1 MKIIETDAL
10 HIAYLDDGAHTGWPV
25 ILSHGFPY
33 DVHAFDDVVPALVAA
48 GARVIR
54 PWCRG
59 FGGTRFKSSACIRS
73 GQQAARA
80 LDIVHLADALGLHQP
95 VLAGFDWGG
104 NASCAA
110 AALWPDRFGAL
121 VSYGGYDV
129 IDVQQQLQPAAP
141 ALERTCWYQHLFQS
155 ERGRKCLYE
164 NRQALCRLLW
174 RDWSPGW
181 VFDDSTYDRS
191 AASFDNPDFV
201 EVVIHCYRWMAGAEA
216 GEPDLQPLEN
226 KLAQRPLITIPAVTL
241 DSTRDPLKPDGTAHH
256 ARLFAGRHSH
266 RSATCG
272 HNFPQEQPDVF
283 ARAILDVKHW
293 FTTQERGS
301 SA

>member
-1 MKIIETDAL
+1 MKIVETESL
-10 HIAYLDDGAHTGWPV
+10 HIAFLDDGAPDGWPA

-59 FGGTRFKSSACIRS
+59 FGGTRFISSARAKS

-80 LDIVHLADALGLHQP
+80 LDIIQLAGVLGLHKP

-110 AALWPDRFGAL
+110 AALWPDRIGAL
-121 VSYGGYDV
+121 VSYAGYDV

-141 ALERTCWYQHLFQS
+141 SLERTCWYQHLFQS
-155 ERGRKCLYE
+155 ERGRRCLDE
-164 NRQALCRLLW
+164 NRHELCRLLW
-174 RDWSPGW
+174 RDWSPDW
-181 VFDDSTYDRS
+181 AFNDEVYDRS

-201 EVVIHCYRWMAGAEA
+201 EVVIHCYRWMVSATAGDK
-216 GEPDLQPLEN
+216 DLAYLES
-226 KLAQRPLITIPAVTL
+226 KLAQRPLINLPAVTL
-241 DSTRDPLKPDGTAHH
+241 DGTRDPLKPGGTAEH

-266 RSATCG
+266 RIVECG
-272 HNFPQEQPDVF
+272 HNLPQEQPAVF
-283 ARAILDVKHW
+283 AQAILDVKSW
-293 FTTQERGS
+293 L
-301 SA
+301 AMPNA